1 MPLNRVG
8 VEVDSLPP
16 AQKHEDEPH
25 INSSYSSLGGSFP
38 STQLNSSA
46 SAPSLEAAKAQRQK
60 ELLRKKKAER
70 RAHAKQRTAEK
81 QQRQDEKK
89 QKRELLAMM
98 DEDFPAVD
106 PPKVLVDTSTST
118 QSLACLEGERKE
130 EDFST
135 KMHEAATSPLSD
147 DADVQ
152 TSRQTDDYPPITEM
166 MPKNM
171 KGSPL
176 TKNANDAATTIRKA
190 LKKKFKKCK
199 TMFRQSPRVFAEE
212 AIDLSPP
219 KEQAIEGA
227 VICND
232 SAFDAK
238 VGGPT
243 VEELGIDIVRDPG
256 SSRKSKAELK
266 LFRIVFLFFFILFVL
281 SKIWLC
287 VFVFFWLVFLFEL
300 NFQSKLPICV

>member
-1 MPLNRVG
+1 MPRNRVG

-25 INSSYSSLGGSFP
+25 INSSYGSLGGSFP

-106 PPKVLVDTSTST
+106 PPNVLVDTSTST
-118 QSLACLEGERKE
+118 QPLACLEGERKD

-135 KMHEAATSPLSD
+135 KMHEATTSVPPLSY
-147 DADVQ
+147 DA
-152 TSRQTDDYPPITEM
+152 DYPPITEM

-176 TKNANDAATTIRKA
+176 TKNANDAATTIQKA

-212 AIDLSPP
+212 AIDPTP
-219 KEQAIEGA
+219 QKEKAIEVA

-238 VGGPT
+238 VAPKTRAHCASFGT
-243 VEELGIDIVRDPG
+243 I
-256 SSRKSKAELK
+256 SKSARNAASTWSQLK

-281 SKIWLC
+281 SKIWFC
-287 VFVFFWLVFLFEL
+287 VFVLFWLVFLLEL
-300 NFQSKLPICV
+300 NFKSKLPISV

>member
-1 MPLNRVG
+1 MPRNRVG

-25 INSSYSSLGGSFP
+25 INSSYGSLGGSFP

-106 PPKVLVDTSTST
+106 PPNVLVDTSTST
-118 QSLACLEGERKE
+118 QPLACLEGERKD

-135 KMHEAATSPLSD
+135 KMHEATTSVPPLSY
-147 DADVQ
+147 DA
-152 TSRQTDDYPPITEM
+152 DYPPITEM

-176 TKNANDAATTIRKA
+176 TKNANDAATTIQKA

-212 AIDLSPP
+212 AIDPTP
-219 KEQAIEGA
+219 QKEKAIEVA

-256 SSRKSKAELK
+256 SSRESKAELK

-281 SKIWLC
+281 SKIWFC
-287 VFVFFWLVFLFEL
+287 VFVLFWLVFLLEL
-300 NFQSKLPICV
+300 NFKSKLPISV